1 MKIRLAVPAALVG
14 LLLQSLPH
22 AFGQGALT
30 PPGAPTPTMKSLAQV
45 EARIIVNAT
54 NTPGDAA
61 NTFIISVPGS
71 YYLTG
76 NATGVLGKHGISIQ
90 ASDVTLD
97 LNGFALIS
105 GGTGAAPVRG
115 VDVPAAQTG
124 FSLRNGTVRGWSD
137 GGVRTDLATS
147 TFVEKLRLTDNT
159 GATGLA
165 LGSGSGRDCVATGNA
180 NGFVLGNG
188 AQLRDCAATAN
199 GIGFSSG
206 DRAMASNCIATG
218 NSGDGFNC
226 TSYVMLIDCSSNRN
240 GGSGIVV
247 QGGSSI
253 VRCSATR
260 NLPSGNGIQ
269 TGGGC
274 HLADCTVANNG
285 NDGITIF
292 SGTTVRNCTAQSNG
306 GTGITAMGGAD
317 GCQIIGNTCQA
328 NLGAGIH
335 LASFS
340 MRNVVDGNIC
350 NSNAA
355 AGVAAQGSNNLIIR
369 NTASGNG
376 SSTQFS
382 IDAGNRRAQVLTPT
396 SNGFVS
402 TDPWANF
409 TP

>member
-1 MKIRLAVPAALVG
+1 MKI
-14 LLLQSLPH
+14 
-22 AFGQGALT
+22 
-30 PPGAPTPTMKSLAQV
+30 
-45 EARIIVNAT
+45 
-54 NTPGDAA
+54 
-61 NTFIISVPGS
+61 
-71 YYLTG
+71 
-76 NATGVLGKHGISIQ
+76 GISCYP
-90 ASDVTLD
+90 T
-97 LNGFALIS
+97 
-105 GGTGAAPVRG
+105 
-115 VDVPAAQTG
+115 
-124 FSLRNGTVRGWSD
+124 
-137 GGVRTDLATS
+137 
-147 TFVEKLRLTDNT
+147 
-159 GATGLA
+159 
-165 LGSGSGRDCVATGNA
+165 
-180 NGFVLGNG
+180 
-188 AQLRDCAATAN
+188 
-199 GIGFSSG
+199 
-206 DRAMASNCIATG
+206 
-218 NSGDGFNC
+218 
-226 TSYVMLIDCSSNRN
+226 Y

-355 AGVAAQGSNNLIIR
+355 AGVAASSRQVSVIAVRVIVLPPLGSILVEVSR
-369 NTASGNG
+369 NARGQDSAATISWKLHTPLSPVCYN
-376 SSTQFS
+376 STCPDQW
-382 IDAGNRRAQVLTPT
+382 TYE
-396 SNGFVS
+396 
-402 TDPWANF
+402 
-409 TP
+409 